1 MFSPFYLF
9 AQAMIEHD
17 QERARRMLVENPEV
31 TRALFRV
38 SSRVCAVVL
47 ERFPG
52 TVQNLVFVCKIEIEL
67 HVYYKW

>member
-9 AQAMIEHD
+9 PQAMIEHD

-38 SSRVCAVVL
+38 SSRVCAGVL
-47 ERFPG
+47 
-52 TVQNLVFVCKIEIEL
+52 
-67 HVYYKW
+67 